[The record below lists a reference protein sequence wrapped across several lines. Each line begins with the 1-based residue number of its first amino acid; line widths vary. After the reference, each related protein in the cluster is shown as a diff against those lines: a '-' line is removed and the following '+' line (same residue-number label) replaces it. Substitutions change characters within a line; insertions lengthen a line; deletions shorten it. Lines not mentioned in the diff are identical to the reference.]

1 MGVGMHNLTGIL
13 LIAKRIF
20 CFYCVLLDNFT
31 LCFHL
36 MLYLLTFRF
45 KIIGSGPRQETSS
58 SVYVVHLEIFA
69 QQGYT
74 GHVGIVI
81 DEIAPNCWVKPA
93 CSTPFDEDVIEKGA
107 YYIWPLQ
114 SLAFHSD

>member
-1 MGVGMHNLTGIL
+1 MHNLTGIL

-58 SVYVVHLEIFA
+58 SVYVVHLEIYA

-81 DEIAPNCWVKPA
+81 DEIAPNCRVKPA
-93 CSTPFDEDVIEKGA
+93 CPTSFDEDVIEKGA